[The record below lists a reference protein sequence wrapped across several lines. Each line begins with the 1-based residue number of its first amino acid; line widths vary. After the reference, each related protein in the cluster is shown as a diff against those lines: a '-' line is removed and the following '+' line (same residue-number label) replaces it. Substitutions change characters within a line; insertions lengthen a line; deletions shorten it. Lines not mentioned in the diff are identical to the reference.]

1 MVGLGLRVRHHSV
14 GGLCQTRERNRGCRI
29 RPYLIGR
36 GVTITMS
43 QKPVRFTVTL
53 AVAFALL
60 VTGALA
66 RRYRAAP
73 RLVVAE

>member
-1 MVGLGLRVRHHSV
+1 
-14 GGLCQTRERNRGCRI
+14 
-29 RPYLIGR
+29 
-36 GVTITMS
+36 MS